1 MPGPAW
7 EQINEMYHGTDI
19 NETNIFFFNAREDP
33 WQYAG
38 IEKLSKAQKLNPMK
52 FKYIDCPDCGHCID
66 LHAPSPS
73 DP

>member
-1 MPGPAW
+1 MRSQALNLTYWSDYCQRIFSTSMPGPAW

-38 IEKLSKAQKLNPMK
+38 IEKLSKAQK
-52 FKYIDCPDCGHCID
+52 
-66 LHAPSPS
+66 
-73 DP
+73 